1 MKLPPWLG
9 IVFGIQ
15 LFMFMAFIYGFFT
28 FEHQHEREEH
38 ELMSEL
44 EVLRKQNMEVS
55 KKLVEAEKRFIRR
68 FDDDAVEEAGDDPEG
83 NNAMEYDESDDEEA
97 AAAELSEASARAASL
112 AARMPQGANGGLGG
126 ACARKKVDWWTFEVC
141 VGERVTQF
149 HDADDH
155 GAFEEHFM
163 GGWVGAAVD
172 VSRGGRVDGA
182 ALWRLQYKHG
192 ERCDG
197 GEERTVEVELRC
209 AERPA
214 SPGFV
219 ITDVHEPSICHY
231 RIGAVAPASRCVGL
245 DALRPSAAVAE
256 AVARATATGG
266 RSGGGGGQSGGAR
279 ALAASTER
287 PRTAAAAARAVTL
300 LPVAAAGE
308 NSAASLA
315 TIPISGDTA
324 AVAKRG
330 AVINALR
337 HAWKGYEAHAW
348 GADELKPVSRGR
360 TDWVGLGLTIIDSL
374 DSLYLAGL
382 NAELEHALSWVRT
395 SLNFH
400 KSHKSHTPHV
410 ASSHPARHSRVHR
423 FAPRST
429 STR

>member
-1 MKLPPWLG
+1 
-9 IVFGIQ
+9 
-15 LFMFMAFIYGFFT
+15 MFMAFIYGFFT

-68 FDDDAVEEAGDDPEG
+68 FDDDAVEEAGDEPEG

-256 AVARATATGG
+256 AVARGG
-266 RSGGGGGQSGGAR
+266 DRRPRRRRRRPERRRARARGVGGAAADGGGGGARGDAAPRRGRRREFGGEPRDHPDLRRHGGGRQARRCRERAPPRMEGLRGARVGCGRAQAGEPRAHRLGGAR
-279 ALAASTER
+279 PHDHRLAR
-287 PRTAAAAARAVTL
+287 LV
-300 LPVAAAGE
+300 
-308 NSAASLA
+308 
-315 TIPISGDTA
+315 
-324 AVAKRG
+324 
-330 AVINALR
+330 
-337 HAWKGYEAHAW
+337 
-348 GADELKPVSRGR
+348 VSRGAQR
-360 TDWVGLGLTIIDSL
+360 RARARALLGAQESQVPHTSRRI
-374 DSLYLAGL
+374 
-382 NAELEHALSWVRT
+382 LSSRPPFPCVRT
-395 SLNFH
+395 SLARLTP
-400 KSHKSHTPHV
+400 HTPHT
-410 ASSHPARHSRVHR
+410 ASSHREWP
-423 FAPRST
+423 FPCM
-429 STR
+429 

>member
-1 MKLPPWLG
+1 MKLAFRWLG

-68 FDDDAVEEAGDDPEG
+68 FDDDAVEEAGDEPEG

-126 ACARKKVDWWTFEVC
+126 ACARKKVDWWTIEVC

-256 AVARATATGG
+256 AVARAAATGG
-266 RSGGGGGQSGGAR
+266 RSGGGGGGGQSGAR
-279 ALAASTER
+279 ARSR
-287 PRTAAAAARAVTL
+287 RRR
-300 LPVAAAGE
+300 
-308 NSAASLA
+308 
-315 TIPISGDTA
+315 SG
-324 AVAKRG
+324 
-330 AVINALR
+330 
-337 HAWKGYEAHAW
+337 
-348 GADELKPVSRGR
+348 RGR
-360 TDWVGLGLTIIDSL
+360 
-374 DSLYLAGL
+374 
-382 NAELEHALSWVRT
+382 RRRRR
-395 SLNFH
+395 
-400 KSHKSHTPHV
+400 
-410 ASSHPARHSRVHR
+410 AR
-423 FAPRST
+423 
-429 STR
+429 